1 MNRNGRRLG
10 SVRGR
15 KDVNKAGIREN
26 LDLSIKV
33 DVNGMTD
40 SKKEEPHGSTATVV
54 CQIVVVEKP
63 VVDTLAGGTIL
74 VDLLELSRVSRN
86 RRIKTDIIWGLN
98 IEAATGFGR

>member
-1 MNRNGRRLG
+1 M
-10 SVRGR
+10 
-15 KDVNKAGIREN
+15 A
-26 LDLSIKV
+26 
-33 DVNGMTD
+33 M
-40 SKKEEPHGSTATVV
+40 ATVV

-63 VVDTLAGGTIL
+63 VVDTLTGGTIL